1 MEARMARIKKSDS
14 PTTSKYRQVR
24 LSTLRKGRRGKHHN
38 LVEGILE
45 ELELVPPDSALEIP
59 LDGVGIGLANVRS
72 AVHRGAAARGLEIET
87 LADEKNFYV
96 FKKSAD
102 Q

>member
-1 MEARMARIKKSDS
+1 MARIRKSDS

-45 ELELVPPDSALEIP
+45 ELESVPPDSALEIP

>member
-24 LSTLRKGRRGKHHN
+24 LSTLRKGRRGKHHS

-45 ELELVPPDSALEIP
+45 ELESVPGGSALEIP
-59 LDGVGIGLANVRS
+59 LDGVAIGLANVRS
-72 AVHRGAAARGLEIET
+72 AVHRGAAARGIEIET

-96 FKKSAD
+96 FKKLGD
-102 Q
+102 

>member
-1 MEARMARIKKSDS
+1 MARIKKSDS
-14 PTTSKYRQVR
+14 PTTSKYRQVP
-24 LSTLRKGRRGKHHN
+24 LSSVRKGRRGKHHD

-45 ELELVPPDSALEIP
+45 ELESVPAGSALEIP
-59 LDGVGIGLANVRS
+59 LEGVAIGLANVRS
-72 AVHRGAAARGLEIET
+72 AVHRGAAARGIEIET

-96 FKKSAD
+96 FKKSGD